1 MRALILAVGLTL
13 VTATA
18 GIAQEHQHSPYVGH
32 EMSEI
37 PSLFPKE
44 LADLRAG
51 AGMGLARAAE
61 LNHYPG
67 PKHVLELADS
77 LALSPAQREEVE
89 AIRQAMHTR
98 AVELGMQIIEAERTL
113 GQRFRHGH
121 IDSAAVR
128 EATADIGQLQG
139 ELRYVHLAAH
149 LATRALLDPA
159 QIEAYDRLRGYGEG
173 AGSRG

>member
-1 MRALILAVGLTL
+1 MRALSFLLGLSLVAAPAVL
-13 VTATA
+13 
-18 GIAQEHQHSPYVGH
+18 AQEHQHSPYAGD
-32 EMSEI
+32 EQSEI
-37 PSLFPKE
+37 PSLSPTE

-77 LALSPAQREEVE
+77 LDLSPAQRQEVE
-89 AIRQAMHTR
+89 AIRQVMQAR
-98 AVELGMQIIEAERTL
+98 AVELGSQIIEAERTL
-113 GQRFRHGH
+113 SQRFRHGH

-128 EATADIGQLQG
+128 EATADIAHLQG

-159 QIEAYDRLRGYGEG
+159 QIEAYDRLRGYGKG
-173 AGSRG
+173 VGSRE